1 MAALLAALVPVAAAR
16 SYTYRGDTPS
26 SKLSGQCAMPGQV
39 AMASS
44 YCCSPRQDLLLLSK
58 QDCEEACSADDNCVA
73 FSWKQELPLTLLGA
87 PYSFSMLLVCS
98 SFRMLLPLTSN
109 PNPSRSGTRGATSSP
124 TTVTSTTLRPS
135 PPWTMWSAAGRSAR
149 PKEMRTPLAM

>member
-1 MAALLAALVPVAAAR
+1 MLVARRLSRRVRTERRLLGRALIRARLALAVALAVFVTPVPVKMAALFAALVPLASAR

-26 SKLSGQCAMPGQV
+26 SKLSGQCVMPGQV

-73 FSWKQELPLTLLGA
+73 FSWKQELPLTLQL
-87 PYSFSMLLVCS
+87 
-98 SFRMLLPLTSN
+98 
-109 PNPSRSGTRGATSSP
+109 
-124 TTVTSTTLRPS
+124 
-135 PPWTMWSAAGRSAR
+135 
-149 PKEMRTPLAM
+149 

>member
-1 MAALLAALVPVAAAR
+1 MYSARLALAVALAVFVTPVPVKMAALFAALVPAASAR

-26 SKLSGQCAMPGQV
+26 SKLSGQCVMPGQV

-73 FSWKQELPLTLLGA
+73 FSWKQELPLTLQL
-87 PYSFSMLLVCS
+87 
-98 SFRMLLPLTSN
+98 
-109 PNPSRSGTRGATSSP
+109 
-124 TTVTSTTLRPS
+124 
-135 PPWTMWSAAGRSAR
+135 
-149 PKEMRTPLAM
+149 